1 MVLKDVIRD
10 VEVLHTEGPLDID
23 IKALTFDSRQVTPDS
38 LFFCIEGLESD
49 GHDYADAAIS
59 KGARALVLSRD
70 INLADNITKIFVKKP
85 RRALGPI
92 ASNFYGKPSQGLT
105 LVGVTGTNGKTTTTY
120 LIKSILDG
128 SGIKAG
134 LVGTIKNI
142 IGDRDIPAVRTTPD
156 PILLNRMIRD
166 MTREDIKAVVMEVSS
181 HALELDRVEG
191 LSFETGVFTN
201 LSQDHLDFH
210 GSLDKYLE
218 SKKKLFSQSERAVIN
233 IDDEYG
239 RQILKDLNCK
249 VYTYGLEKDANIYAK
264 DIDLNAQG
272 VGFSL
277 CFPDKS
283 SSYIRM
289 GIPGLFSVYNG
300 LAAATASYSLGQ
312 SIEAIKKGLEKVR
325 TVAGRFELL
334 DTKTDYSVIIDYAHT
349 PDGLQ
354 NILRTAR
361 ALSKG
366 RLILL
371 FGCGGDRDRSKRPI
385 MGKIAGVYSDF
396 CIVTS
401 DNPRSEDPMAIIE
414 EILPGLRASKCPY
427 EIIEDRKQAIA
438 YGLRICQKD
447 DLLILAGKGHET
459 YQILGDRTIHFDER
473 EIVADLLG
481 REKV

>member
-1 MVLKDVIRD
+1 MRRKEEGNDYRFSVEGDIPFVSLEQSFIDKIESELPELPHEKMNRFITEYKIDEYDADILTRSKAAADYFEQTAELVKD
-10 VEVLHTEGPLDID
+10 
-23 IKALTFDSRQVTPDS
+23 
-38 LFFCIEGLESD
+38 
-49 GHDYADAAIS
+49 
-59 KGARALVLSRD
+59 
-70 INLADNITKIFVKKP
+70 P
-85 RRALGPI
+85 RL
-92 ASNFYGKPSQGLT
+92 ASNW
-105 LVGVTGTNGKTTTTY
+105 
-120 LIKSILDG
+120 ILSDV
-128 SGIKAG
+128 S
-134 LVGTIKNI
+134 
-142 IGDRDIPAVRTTPD
+142 RR
-156 PILLNRMIRD
+156 LN
-166 MTREDIKAVVMEVSS
+166 EEEK
-181 HALELDRVEG
+181 
-191 LSFETGVFTN
+191 SFETIEISPKQLADLLFLVKDGKINNNTAKKVLRAMFEEGVEPTDYVKEKGLIQITDDSALNEIVEKVLSDN
-201 LSQDHLDFH
+201 L
-210 GSLDKYLE
+210 
-218 SKKKLFSQSERAVIN
+218 
-233 IDDEYG
+233 
-239 RQILKDLNCK
+239 
-249 VYTYGLEKDANIYAK
+249 
-264 DIDLNAQG
+264 
-272 VGFSL
+272 
-277 CFPDKS
+277 
-283 SSYIRM
+283 
-289 GIPGLFSVYNG
+289 
-300 LAAATASYSLGQ
+300 Q

-447 DLLILAGKGHET
+447 DLLIRAGKGHET

-473 EIVADLLG
+473 ENDADLLG